1 MRIEYNDEKTLGYIL
16 EKHSNIKFVF
26 TQRDGGVSQ
35 KEFDSLNLAF
45 HVADDESL
53 VQINHDILANSLD
66 YDKYSLVYMK
76 QIHSDIVH
84 IVTED
89 DNFNAP
95 PTCDALITD
104 RTNTPLMVMVADCSP
119 VLFYDPVQKVV
130 AAAHSGRTG
139 TFKNIVKNVI
149 EKMNF
154 KFHSNPKNILV
165 NIGAGIGGCCYEVG
179 EEIVLEAKELGYD
192 YAITK
197 KDEKYFLNINDI
209 LQQQLKQCGIKE
221 KNLTMTTECTACN
234 TDKYFSYR
242 AEGKTG
248 RFAGV
253 ICLI

>member
-1 MRIEYNDEKTLGYIL
+1 M

-45 HVADDESL
+45 HVEDDESL
-53 VQINHDILANSLD
+53 VQINHDILANTLD

-76 QIHSDIVH
+76 QFHSDIIH

-89 DNFNAP
+89 DNFNTP

-104 RTNTPLMVMVADCSP
+104 KTNTPLMVMVADCFP
-119 VLFYDPVQKVV
+119 VLFYDPSQKVIAV
-130 AAAHSGRTG
+130 AHSGRAG
-139 TFKNIVKNVI
+139 TFQNIVKKVI
-149 EKMNF
+149 EKMHSE
-154 KFHSNPKNILV
+154 FHSNPKNILV
-165 NIGAGIGGCCYEVG
+165 NVGAGIGECCYEVG
-179 EEIVLEAKELGYD
+179 EEIVTEAQELGYD

-197 KDEKYFLNINDI
+197 KEEKNFLNISNI
-209 LQQQLKQCGIKE
+209 LQQQLKESGIKD
-221 KNLTMTTECTACN
+221 KHLKIDNTCTSCN
-234 TDKYFSYR
+234 TDQYFSYR